1 MSDTHDVIEAFMD
14 GEYVDP
20 AQLKA
25 ALADESGRDLLI
37 DLLVLRGLVAGQ
49 ATLRPAASDAPA
61 GRSRVSRLRL
71 LTAAAGIAGLGLLGG
86 YLAGAHRPSPA
97 TAPPPVTGTAAPA
110 PTHIIRLENGVDW
123 NEKVGG

>member
-1 MSDTHDVIEAFMD
+1 MSDVHDVVEAFID

-20 AQLKA
+20 AQLKV

-49 ATLRPAASDAPA
+49 AALRPAATDAPA
-61 GRSRVSRLRL
+61 RSRVSRLRL
-71 LTAAAGIAGLGLLGG
+71 VTAAAGIAGLGLLGG
-86 YLAGAHRPSPA
+86 YLAGTRHPAPA
-97 TAPPPVTGTAAPA
+97 TAPTAATGTPAPA
-110 PTHIIRLENGVDW
+110 PTHIIRLENGIDW